1 MTFKTPL
8 SMIRLHIAFSCYKR
22 VNMEFTNAE
31 IRAILKFFFVQ
42 GKSARETFREIN
54 GVLGDGAVSLRTAE
68 ERFRRFRAGEN
79 DTMDKPAGGRPVT
92 TNTDKIK
99 EIIELDRHVASRDIA
114 QEMGVSHQTILNH
127 LRKAG
132 YKKSLMFGCHIT
144 KKRKGVI

>member
-132 YKKSLMFGCHIT
+132 YKKSLMFG
-144 KKRKGVI
+144 

>member
-54 GVLGDGAVSLRTAE
+54 GVLGDGAVSLRTGRNGFDDSEPVKTTPWISQRAE
-68 ERFRRFRAGEN
+68 
-79 DTMDKPAGGRPVT
+79 D
-92 TNTDKIK
+92 
-99 EIIELDRHVASRDIA
+99 L
-114 QEMGVSHQTILNH
+114 
-127 LRKAG
+127 
-132 YKKSLMFGCHIT
+132 
-144 KKRKGVI
+144 